1 MTSKW
6 KAVLGVILIFV
17 LGFASGIVCSSIVV
31 HRKLN
36 AYLKQPGAVAA
47 AALEKQLTQ
56 NLNLDPNQQQEIHG
70 YFMENLQRRRELNLQ
85 IRPQAQMLNQQTF
98 QRIATT
104 LRPDQR
110 ELFRQNIEKFR
121 NRLSK
126 AAANADW
133 DNLPPAPGAGPGAP
147 SPQH

>member
-1 MTSKW
+1 MNSKW
-6 KAVLGVILIFV
+6 KAVLGVIMIFV
-17 LGFASGIVCSSIVV
+17 LGFVSGIVCSSIVV

-36 AYLKQPGAVAA
+36 AFLQHPGAVAA

-56 NLNLDPNQQQEIHG
+56 NLNLDQGQQQQIHT
-70 YFMENLQRRRELNLQ
+70 YFMQNLQRRKELNQQ

-98 QRIATT
+98 QQIATT

-110 ELFRQNIEKFR
+110 EIFRQNIEKFR

-133 DNLPPAPGAGPGAP
+133 DNLPPTAGPGP
-147 SPQH
+147 GIPNPQH